1 MSDGS
6 RISNINREG
15 DFENFIP
22 KFIEIV
28 KQQAPSLSA
37 QEKAA
42 VAEQKLYCLTILANL
57 SLREY
62 LRPMIFANEGLQ
74 LFIDVAKN

>member
-28 KQQAPSLSA
+28 RHQTPNLNLH
-37 QEKAA
+37 EKAA
-42 VAEQKLYCLTILANL
+42 IEEKKLYCLTILANL

>member
-1 MSDGS
+1 LEESKSPVSDGS

-22 KFIEIV
+22 KFIEIIRH
-28 KQQAPSLSA
+28 QSPSLSVH
-37 QEKAA
+37 EKEY
-42 VAEQKLYCLTILANL
+42 VEEKKLYCLTILANL

-62 LRPMIFANEGLQ
+62 LRPMIFANEGL
-74 LFIDVAKN
+74 

>member
-1 MSDGS
+1 MEESKSPVSDGS

-22 KFIEIV
+22 KFIEIIRH
-28 KQQAPSLSA
+28 QSPSLSVH
-37 QEKAA
+37 EKAY
-42 VAEQKLYCLTILANL
+42 VEEKKLYCLIILANL

-62 LRPMIFANEGLQ
+62 LRPMIFANEGL
-74 LFIDVAKN
+74 